1 MPALITV
8 TEQDIEALVDNQLEW
23 EPAKVVLQYIDRN
36 SWAQK
41 YYEEIVRQK
50 KLLNAWWEQ
59 RMNLQ

>member
-23 EPAKVVLQYIDRN
+23 EAAKVVLQYIDKN
-36 SWAQK
+36 NWAQK

>member
-23 EPAKVVLQYIDRN
+23 EAAKVVLQYIDRN